1 MKKTAVIIVAS
12 ALLITGCGSSGINN
26 TTSSTVSET
35 SSVSAETE
43 AGVPGGYEYVGN
55 SLKTS
60 AEPIE
65 MDRGY
70 VAMLEDDLDEDG
82 VDETIM
88 LVTESDGEIM
98 DFDIEIYESGKTGY
112 ELADTIHKELE
123 CDMIWSED
131 SGFPIKNRAYITN
144 HVLQIQTQNYVQDNG
159 EIVDVITPY
168 TYKENHISEYEQ
180 LYYYWDE
187 WRNESTKL
195 VGSVSYLGYEK
206 SDLENMAE
214 MPSAYCVSLIDGTQL
229 STYESDDFTLH
240 YPKMWDDFT
249 LKEDFADD
257 WLGGFKGTT
266 FASNTLM
273 SPYEDSED
281 VPYGLFSVGVAP
293 LEEYIGVDG
302 NPFPVEFF
310 DTSGGRLRIWY
321 GETEELFFVDGGDWM
336 ANLLGAEQESKNTEE
351 LLTLQCITEEA
362 ENIIPVLC
370 SYSGNED
377 GQLQNPFVVDESG
390 EKIHLEEESET
401 DSISMEIS
409 GKDWKEAYLSVL
421 HSDDQ
426 YLASNTEFALIYVDN
441 DDIPEMVVNT
451 NVEAGGCQIYT
462 FHDGKGEGL
471 QTSRLGFNYIEKG
484 NLLCNSDGHM
494 DSYYDKVFTIFDGKW
509 KQIGDGTYSGY
520 NEGFDDETG
529 RYICSDYTWNGEEV
543 SIDEYMDR
551 LENIYDFDSA
561 IEPQEYYSGEEM
573 AELLGA

>member
-1 MKKTAVIIVAS
+1 MKKTAVIFVAS

-35 SSVSAETE
+35 SSVSSETE
-43 AGVPGGYEYVGN
+43 ADVPGGYEYVGN
-55 SLKTS
+55 SLQTA
-60 AEPIE
+60 AEPIVL
-65 MDRGY
+65 DRGY

-88 LVTESDGEIM
+88 LVTDSDGENM

-112 ELADTIHKELE
+112 ELADTIHREMKREAFWSQSEELPE
-123 CDMIWSED
+123 QYRV
-131 SGFPIKNRAYITN
+131 FITDHEIQLHIQN
-144 HVLQIQTQNYVQDNG
+144 SDIENNILPYRYDGTQITEG
-159 EIVDVITPY
+159 E
-168 TYKENHISEYEQ
+168 
-180 LYYYWDE
+180 LMAYYWTA
-187 WRNESTKL
+187 WRNENTQL
-195 VGSVSYLGYEK
+195 LGSVSYKGYEQG
-206 SDLENMAE
+206 SSEFMQD
-214 MPSAYCVSLIDGTQL
+214 MPTGYCMSLIDGTQMNVCK
-229 STYESDDFTLH
+229 TDEYTIP
-240 YPKMWDDFT
+240 YPKMWDEYITYKDVNDEY
-249 LKEDFADD
+249 K
-257 WLGGFKGTT
+257 GYVGTT
-266 FASNTLM
+266 FSSKTLTEKF
-273 SPYEDSED
+273 SDAETET
-281 VPYGLFSVGVAP
+281 PYGLFS
-293 LEEYIGVDG
+293 IGTEDVSDY
-302 NPFPVEFF
+302 F
-310 DTSGGRLRIWY
+310 DISGGRCRIWY
-321 GETEELFFVDGGDWM
+321 GDTREFLFEDGGDWM
-336 ANLLGAEQESKNTEE
+336 AVLLGRELETNDTED
-351 LLTLQCITEEA
+351 LLKHHSIIEEA
-362 ENIIPVLC
+362 EYILPVIS
-370 SYSGNED
+370 SYTGAEV
-377 GQLQNPFVVDESG
+377 GQIENPFVPDESG
-390 EKIHLEEESET
+390 EEVISEEPGT
-401 DSISMEIS
+401 DTISLEIS

-421 HSDDQ
+421 NSEDY
-426 YLASNTEFALIYVDN
+426 YLDPGYNMEFALIYVDN

-573 AELLGA
+573 EELLEA